1 MSAELLD
8 DHQVPTDYAVYQ
20 RFNRLEDMNAVVSVL
35 RDNNILVRTSGEDAG
50 EWREATIIGS
60 PLQPRF
66 WIEIPAIQFEKAN
79 YFLQEAAEKNL
90 SEEDLDAHP
99 FADYSRRELEEVL
112 FEETEWDAEAVVVAR
127 RLLLRQGYDVD
138 LGEIRQKSRER
149 LAKEYTPRSG
159 TRWVIALFTL
169 YGGFA
174 AMAVWIVSI
183 LISLGVLLYYLVGSR
198 RDPKGVKHWA
208 YDRPTRQLG
217 RVAVGIVLACLAF
230 GLVNFFYLGWVAF
243 PPIDVWYW
251 LWF

>member
-1 MSAELLD
+1 MPSNLLD

-20 RFNRLEDMNAVVSVL
+20 RFNRLEDMQAVVEAL
-35 RDNNILVRTSGEDAG
+35 QENQILVRTSGEDAG

-60 PLQPRF
+60 PLQPKF
-66 WIEIPAIQFEKAN
+66 WIEIPAVQFEKAN
-79 YFLQEAAEKNL
+79 YILQEIANENL
-90 SEEDLDAHP
+90 SDEDLDEHP
-99 FADYSRRELEEVL
+99 FAHYSRAELEEVL
-112 FEETEWDAEAVVVAR
+112 LEETEWDAEAVVVAR

-138 LGEIRQKSRER
+138 LKDIRQKSRER
-149 LAKEYTPRSG
+149 LAREYSPRSG

-174 AMAVWIVSI
+174 TMALWIVSI
-183 LISLGVLLYYLVGSR
+183 LISLGVLLYYLIGSR

-208 YDRPTRQLG
+208 YDEPTRQLG
-217 RVAVGIVLACLAF
+217 RLSVGVMAAGLIF
-230 GLVNFFYLGWVAF
+230 GMVNLFYLQWVKF

>member
-1 MSAELLD
+1 MPTNLLD
-8 DHQVPTDYAVYQ
+8 DHRVPTDFAVYQ
-20 RFNRLEDMNAVVSVL
+20 RFNRAEDLRAVVAVL
-35 RDNNILVRTSGEDAG
+35 QKSNIIVRTSGEEAG

-60 PLQPRF
+60 PLQPKF
-66 WIEIPAIQFEKAN
+66 WIEIPSIQFEKAN
-79 YFLQEAAEKNL
+79 YMLQEAAEESL

-99 FADYSRRELEEVL
+99 FADYSRKELEDVL
-112 FEETEWDAEAVVVAR
+112 LEETAWDAEAVVIAR

-138 LGEIRQKSRER
+138 LGEIRRQSQER
-149 LAKEYTPRSG
+149 VARAYEPRSG
-159 TRWVIALFTL
+159 TRWVMILFAL

-183 LISLGVLLYYLVGSR
+183 LISLGVLLYYVVGSR

-208 YDRPTRQLG
+208 YDGTTRQLG
-217 RVAVGIVLACLAF
+217 RVAVGAVIAGLAF
-230 GLVNFFYLGWVAF
+230 GVVNLFYLKLVQF